1 MGSFPLRDFLT
12 LFFILVNPSTLFKRF
27 PQKALTFILGRIV
40 CSNMSKTE
48 PSLRKKA
55 FFGTVIIGLA
65 FLAVTIV
72 KTSPKGDFYFL
83 QNTKI
88 SNALFVESSKN
99 FIEGKDSLSFIEGS
113 SVAAV
118 SSPLIFTESV
128 SLGMGGT
135 ASGEEE
141 KDVIQYI
148 VKEGDTVSLIAE
160 KFGVSVNTVL
170 WENDLNSKS
179 VLKTGKELVFP
190 PVSGV
195 IYEVRKGDTVSGIAE
210 KHKAKAGDIVSFN
223 ELPDEESIYI
233 GDILVVPGGR
243 PPVKVSSPSVQSSF
257 AGFIVPAKGIVTQ
270 GLHWYNAVDIANSCG
285 SQIYASAGGTVQR
298 TGYHAVGGRYVRI
311 LHPNG
316 MVTYYGHLS
325 RIAVAP
331 GQSVAQGA
339 LIGYMGNTGYTIGRT
354 GCHIHFE
361 VRGGKNPLAAYRV
374 GHRF

>member
-1 MGSFPLRDFLT
+1 
-12 LFFILVNPSTLFKRF
+12 
-27 PQKALTFILGRIV
+27 
-40 CSNMSKTE
+40 MSKTE

-65 FLAVTIV
+65 FLAVMIV
-72 KTSPKGDFYFL
+72 KTSPKGDFYLL
-83 QNTKI
+83 QNNTKI

-99 FIEGKDSLSFIEGS
+99 FINGKDSLNFIEGN

-118 SSPLIFTESV
+118 SSPLIFTESS

-135 ASGEEE
+135 ATEEE
-141 KDVIQYI
+141 DREIIRYI
-148 VKEGDTVSLIAE
+148 VEKGDTVSSIAE
-160 KFGVSVNTVL
+160 KFGVSTDTIL
-170 WENDLNSKS
+170 WENELNGKS
-179 VLKTGKELVFP
+179 ALKVGKELVFP
-190 PVSGV
+190 SVSGV
-195 IYEVRKGDTVSGIAE
+195 IYEVKKGDTVSGIAE
-210 KHKAKAGDIVSFN
+210 KHKAEKKGIVSFN
-223 ELPDEESIYI
+223 ELSDEENIYI
-233 GDILVVPGGR
+233 GDILVIPGGK
-243 PPVKVSSPSVQSSF
+243 PPVKTSSPPAQSSF

-270 GLHWYNAVDIANSCG
+270 GLHWYNAVDIANNCG

-298 TGYHAVGGRYVRI
+298 TGYHSVGGRYVRI

-325 RIAVAP
+325 RIAVTP

-354 GCHIHFE
+354 GCHVHFE